1 MYAFVAPAKGL
12 SPLEES
18 AWQRGKRQA
27 DELAQGRA
35 ILFMIVSAPFFAVG
49 GLFFVLGDVW
59 WPLRVVLA
67 ALIGL
72 GVALGVT
79 LAISGFY
86 AVRAPSKQRDEAREY
101 ARDLEAHAHAY
112 AQWARRREI
121 AYDFRHDT
129 LNDLDRFRPEA
140 EGGPILMGTLDDEE
154 TRWRGVL
161 ANIGAQMQANGSDVS
176 AFIDAQIAFL
186 DNADGAF
193 EAGQLALIR
202 NSMLMA
208 CQNLLAEIRQQGPP
222 TAPTPQQRER
232 LDDSAHAAAV

>member
-49 GLFFVLGDVW
+49 GLLFVLGDVW

-72 GVALGVT
+72 GIALGVT

-86 AVRAPSKQRDEAREY
+86 AVTAPSKQRDGAREY

-121 AYDFRHDT
+121 AYDFRHDG
-129 LNDLDRFRPEA
+129 LEDARRLS
-140 EGGPILMGTLDDEE
+140 DESGVMLSLAYE
-154 TRWRGVL
+154 EERWRTML
-161 ANIGAQMQANGSDVS
+161 GAISGQMQANGADVS
-176 AFIDAQIAFL
+176 GFMEAQLAFL

-193 EAGQLALIR
+193 KDGQLALIR

-222 TAPTPQQRER
+222 TAPTPPTT
-232 LDDSAHAAAV
+232 